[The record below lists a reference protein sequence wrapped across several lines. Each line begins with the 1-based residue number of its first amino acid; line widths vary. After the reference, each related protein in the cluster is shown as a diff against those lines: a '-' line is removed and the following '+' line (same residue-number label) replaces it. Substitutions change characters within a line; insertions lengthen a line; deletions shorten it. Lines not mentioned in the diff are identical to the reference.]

1 MESLIIV
8 IHIVS
13 AVAITGLVLIQQ
25 GKGADMGASF
35 GSGASQTIFGSAGT
49 GNVLTKSTTWL
60 AILFFMTSLALAVV
74 AKNRAAAGIEVESLL
89 ADPDAAAVVTPAPAT
104 QLPDLDAT
112 AAAPEAATD
121 QAVADVP
128 TGAAPTETL
137 EPAGDVPATDTTA
150 PATVEPAAETTEN

>member
-89 ADPDAAAVVTPAPAT
+89 ADPDAAAVVTPAPTT

-112 AAAPEAATD
+112 AEVPAD
-121 QAVADVP
+121 QAV
-128 TGAAPTETL
+128 T
-137 EPAGDVPATDTTA
+137 DVPATPADAVPAETSEPAVDVPAVDTNA